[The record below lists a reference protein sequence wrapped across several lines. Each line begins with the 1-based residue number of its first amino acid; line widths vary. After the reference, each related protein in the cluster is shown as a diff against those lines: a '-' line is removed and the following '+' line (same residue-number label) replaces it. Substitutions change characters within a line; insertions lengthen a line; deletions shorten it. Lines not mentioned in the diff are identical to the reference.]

1 METNTDGNFSS
12 MGINSHVDLQ
22 KEWVRLCNWLKC
34 SKRTNRKIMFD
45 VLAGINNNLQSKQ
58 NVITAPLHETIQH
71 LNTEIEDKKNEAE
84 TNAEY
89 YKKDVIML

>member
-1 METNTDGNFSS
+1 
-12 MGINSHVDLQ
+12 
-22 KEWVRLCNWLKC
+22 
-34 SKRTNRKIMFD
+34 MFD

-58 NVITAPLHETIQH
+58 NVITAPLRETIQH
-71 LNTEIEDKKNEAE
+71 LNTEIEDQKNEAE

>member
-1 METNTDGNFSS
+1 
-12 MGINSHVDLQ
+12 
-22 KEWVRLCNWLKC
+22 
-34 SKRTNRKIMFD
+34 MFD

-71 LNTEIEDKKNEAE
+71 LNTEIEDQKNEAE